1 MAECVFK
8 KNGFLYLNG
17 SVNLAVMQKN
27 LEQRYK
33 KDAALA
39 QLVVKSLNSCVDY
52 ANTRTKQFE
61 WMHAKDN
68 CDYYPATLLACIME
82 QVYQNCPASL
92 WKNTDDCVAMKK
104 YLIACDDLKKSR
116 K

>member
-52 ANTRTKQFE
+52 G
-61 WMHAKDN
+61 
-68 CDYYPATLLACIME
+68 
-82 QVYQNCPASL
+82 
-92 WKNTDDCVAMKK
+92 K
-104 YLIACDDLKKSR
+104 YFCFQIIIELEY
-116 K
+116 